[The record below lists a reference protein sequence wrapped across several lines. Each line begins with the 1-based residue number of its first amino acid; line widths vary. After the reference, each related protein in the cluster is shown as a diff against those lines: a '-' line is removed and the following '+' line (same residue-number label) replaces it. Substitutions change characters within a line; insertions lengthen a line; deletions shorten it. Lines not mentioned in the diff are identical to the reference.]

1 MPQTTR
7 DRIQHTQVQIC
18 FEFRLL
24 IYCLLNTGTEV
35 LENVRKLSREILV
48 ELFRDDK
55 ISEDASKEAERRL
68 PPVIS
73 PSGKL
78 TSDWFTLSIRA
89 SHWSGMGSFSGSGG
103 KYEGFGNSP
112 ISKGTVTDRVRDM
125 LEGVINMPDP
135 KKQIMALC
143 LEDPV
148 GGYKPLKLPD
158 LPDIKSSRTRTRTL
172 STSRTLGGWSSS
184 SEDEEAVIEV
194 RGLDTCV

>member
-1 MPQTTR
+1 MF
-7 DRIQHTQVQIC
+7 H
-18 FEFRLL
+18 L
-24 IYCLLNTGTEV
+24 IGTEV

-55 ISEDASKEAERRL
+55 ITEDASTEAETRL
-68 PPVIS
+68 PPAIS
-73 PSGKL
+73 PSGIL
-78 TSDWFTLSIRA
+78 TYSLIITIIFFYWP
-89 SHWSGMGSFSGSGG
+89 GMGSFAGSGSGG

-158 LPDIKSSRTRTRTL
+158 LPDVKSSRPRTRTL

-194 RGLDTCV
+194 RN

>member
-1 MPQTTR
+1 ML
-7 DRIQHTQVQIC
+7 D
-18 FEFRLL
+18 
-24 IYCLLNTGTEV
+24 
-35 LENVRKLSREILV
+35 NVRKLSREILV

-55 ISEDASKEAERRL
+55 ITEDESTDAERRL

-73 PSGKL
+73 PSGEP
-78 TSDWFTLSIRA
+78 TSDWSILQTVLS
-89 SHWSGMGSFSGSGG
+89 SHWSGMGSFAGSGG

-112 ISKGTVTDRVRDM
+112 ISKGTVTDRLRDM

-148 GGYKPLKLPD
+148 GGYTPLKLPD
-158 LPDIKSSRTRTRTL
+158 LPDVKSSRTRTRTL

-194 RGLDTCV
+194 RDKKS